1 MGPRMERFKRWFF
14 LRYRFTRQSILCTFL
29 AVAIFALTLYFMNV
43 MANVASYLSP
53 DNTKVPKMS
62 DRLFEAIPSIKL
74 LWLTDLAD
82 ALLFVPTIILVLTH
96 YRPLYLLCKVLLTWA
111 LCNLMRITTIAITSF
126 PDPRDGCVH
135 SVDEFFTT
143 FLLHRCGDCM
153 FSGHTVIFVISALVW
168 TSHGYHRFPRR
179 FRWLAWISLFLVW
192 ALCFGSA
199 IIVIANR
206 AHYTVDVM
214 VAFYVAGG
222 NWYIFTYLFDHYIE
236 ERGRLKD
243 LTRPWGDG
251 PDPRQH
257 AQEREEKR
265 QLRMSPDA
273 EKSAMAAPLPQQTG
287 DVQMQSLYTETEQ
300 PSNNETYYN
309 RHQQGFSQDVTQ
321 SVLQQQALLQQQQ
334 QPNEQQQP
342 HEQQQQLY
350 QQPQQSYQQEQ
361 PYQQQQ
367 QEQPMQLPG
376 EIYNH
381 PYRQ

>member
-1 MGPRMERFKRWFF
+1 
-14 LRYRFTRQSILCTFL
+14 
-29 AVAIFALTLYFMNV
+29 NV

-53 DNTKVPKMS
+53 DNTEVPKMS

-82 ALLFVPTIILVLTH
+82 ALMFIPTVILVLTH

-135 SVDEFFTT
+135 SVGEFFST

-168 TSHGYHRFPRR
+168 TSHGYHRFPKRY
-179 FRWLAWISLFLVW
+179 RWLAWICLIIVW

-222 NWYIFTYLFDHYIE
+222 NFYIWTYIFDHYIE
-236 ERGRLKD
+236 EKGRLTD

-251 PDPRQH
+251 PDPRPHSQ
-257 AQEREEKR
+257 QRELKR
-265 QLRMSPDA
+265 QQRLQAKGLFEGERGPVGEGTGGQDVEKVAMRQEDEVHLQPIYNGEMSSVQGGQPVSYSTNFNSEPA
-273 EKSAMAAPLPQQTG
+273 GVSTGFQSTYQQQHSQQTFVAPQEDQIQVVSEG
-287 DVQMQSLYTETEQ
+287 QNLASQ
-300 PSNNETYYN
+300 P
-309 RHQQGFSQDVTQ
+309 
-321 SVLQQQALLQQQQ
+321 
-334 QPNEQQQP
+334 
-342 HEQQQQLY
+342 
-350 QQPQQSYQQEQ
+350 QPQQFYQVNGEVQ
-361 PYQQQQ
+361 PV
-367 QEQPMQLPG
+367 QLSG
-376 EIYNH
+376 EPYNINTS
-381 PYRQ
+381 R

>member
-1 MGPRMERFKRWFF
+1 M
-14 LRYRFTRQSILCTFL
+14 T
-29 AVAIFALTLYFMNV
+29 
-43 MANVASYLSP
+43 
-53 DNTKVPKMS
+53 

-82 ALLFVPTIILVLTH
+82 ALMFIPTVILILTH

-135 SVDEFFTT
+135 SVDEFFST

-179 FRWLAWISLFLVW
+179 LRWLAWICMLIVW

-214 VAFYVAGG
+214 VAFYVAAG
-222 NWYIFTYLFDHYIE
+222 NFYIWTYIFDHYIE
-236 ERGRLKD
+236 DRGRLKD

-251 PDPRQH
+251 PDPRPH
-257 AQEREEKR
+257 IRERALKR
-265 QLRMSPDA
+265 QQRGETGADPDYDSDVNQRSDS
-273 EKSAMAAPLPQQTG
+273 EKVGMGGVQ
-287 DVQMQSLYTETEQ
+287 DEVQMQPIYGETPFAAQ
-300 PSNNETYYN
+300 GGQPVVYNSDINSGSPSNGYPLYQH
-309 RHQQGFSQDVTQ
+309 HQQSQQTEV
-321 SVLQQQALLQQQQ
+321 VPQQAQDTIQVVS
-334 QPNEQQQP
+334 EG
-342 HEQQQQLY
+342 EGR
-350 QQPQQSYQQEQ
+350 Q
-361 PYQQQQ
+361 PYG
-367 QEQPMQLPG
+367 QEAEMQQLPG
-376 EIYNH
+376 EPINNIS
-381 PYRQ
+381 R

>member
-1 MGPRMERFKRWFF
+1 LMFIP
-14 LRYRFTRQSILCTFL
+14 TVIL
-29 AVAIFALTLYFMNV
+29 I
-43 MANVASYLSP
+43 
-53 DNTKVPKMS
+53 
-62 DRLFEAIPSIKL
+62 
-74 LWLTDLAD
+74 
-82 ALLFVPTIILVLTH
+82 LTH

-135 SVDEFFTT
+135 SVGEFFST

-179 FRWLAWISLFLVW
+179 LRWLAWICLLVVW

-222 NWYIFTYLFDHYIE
+222 NFYIWTYVFDHYIE

-243 LTRPWGDG
+243 LTQPWGDG
-251 PDPRQH
+251 PDPRPHIQARALKH
-257 AQEREEKR
+257 QDRGVIYADHYGGGEG
-265 QLRMSPDA
+265 SDA
-273 EKSAMAAPLPQQTG
+273 EKVNNGRGGTQ
-287 DVQMQSLYTETEQ
+287 DEVQMLPIASQ
-300 PSNNETYYN
+300 PVTYNNN
-309 RHQQGFSQDVTQ
+309 FNSKDVGV
-321 SVLQQQALLQQQQ
+321 SS
-334 QPNEQQQP
+334 
-342 HEQQQQLY
+342 
-350 QQPQQSYQQEQ
+350 SYQ

-367 QEQPMQLPG
+367 SQQTIATPLPDEDEIQVISEGGLPLQQSPLEQPQLSQESVIQQLPG
-376 EIYNH
+376 E
-381 PYRQ
+381 PYDAHLSR